1 MIKINQIISILKSAK
16 EIITFENVSF
26 MLGLI
31 GSAGTVWNLFQ
42 SRKKI
47 EFIPIGFK
55 LKDNNEL
62 IVHFEIINHSRV
74 AISIVNISYVYSG
87 THYSCLKGRAI
98 GESIYHE
105 RMQLKNL
112 TDFYTQPFPLQLVGL
127 GGTSEYIRFELP
139 TEIHPDFS
147 KPQTF
152 QVSANRGRATE
163 MKLLLTDPDSSS
175 LHKFHIRTSIR
186 SLFQKWFPNNYY

>member
-1 MIKINQIISILKSAK
+1 VIKINQIVSILKSAK

-62 IVHFEIINHSRV
+62 IVHFEIINRSRI
-74 AISIVNISYVYSG
+74 AISIVNISYMYSG
-87 THYSCLKGRAI
+87 THYSCLKGCAI

-112 TDFYTQPFPLQLVGL
+112 TDFYTQPPK
-127 GGTSEYIRFELP
+127 
-139 TEIHPDFS
+139 EIHPDFS

-152 QVSANRGRATE
+152 QVSANRGMATE

-186 SLFQKWFPNNYY
+186 SLFQKWFSSNHH